1 VLPRLKF
8 RHRISLLVLLAAVAL
23 VIVTSVTLVL
33 GRENRRQLTGIET
46 RYVPLIELNGTLKR
60 LYLALARTLEDAA
73 GAGEPSRIDDADR
86 LRDELRSQIAGAA
99 QVITENGADPK
110 SLDAKFL
117 AYYSVARE
125 VSAAVATGAQ
135 FQQLGE
141 KIEAMR
147 RAQREFS
154 LDLDAATSPDRAK
167 LAAAFAAA
175 RESQTTSLQID
186 IIVATIALLLM
197 GMMSWRI
204 IRRTIRSLRAVSE
217 GVERLA
223 HGEFA
228 HPIDIPGGDE
238 FGEVA
243 HEANRTAQRLREY
256 REQSEREAWIKAGI
270 AELAERMAGEQSV
283 DALGKNVM
291 THLAGYVGARAASI
305 FVGDEHGKFHI
316 AGSTATGT
324 GETATFQRDDDT
336 KLAALVRA
344 AAAAAVT
351 LIGDKRV
358 VTTEPYEVALPLA
371 HEGRVLGLLL
381 LGLSAPP
388 EDKANDLLGRSAGMI
403 GIALRVAES
412 HKRALA
418 MLAETQRQARAA
430 ETANKELE
438 AFSYS
443 VSHDLRAPLRGIDGF
458 SQALA
463 EDEADRLSD
472 EGKTYLRRIRAGAQR
487 MAELI
492 DDLLRLSRVSRSDF
506 VRDRVDLSAVAET
519 VVAELR
525 RAHPERT
532 IDVSIQA
539 GVEANADARLARIA
553 LENLIGN
560 AWKFTSKAAEARIE
574 FGSRADGGQLVYFV
588 RDNGAGFD
596 MKYADRLFGAFQRLH
611 TDKDY
616 PGTGIGLATVQRIVL
631 RHGGRIWVEA
641 AVGQGATF
649 QFTLPVEGSHAA
661 QSV

>member
-1 VLPRLKF
+1 MPNRLKF
-8 RHRISLLVLLAAVAL
+8 RYRISLLVLLAAVAL
-23 VIVTSVTLVL
+23 VFVTGVTLVL

-60 LYLALARTLEDAA
+60 LYLTLARTLEDAA
-73 GAGEPSRIDDADR
+73 GAGEPSKIDDADR
-86 LRDELRSQIAGAA
+86 LRDELRARITDAA
-99 QVITENGADPK
+99 QVITDNGADAK
-110 SLDAKFL
+110 ALAAKFQ

-125 VSAAVATGAQ
+125 VSAAVATGTQ
-135 FQQLGE
+135 FQQLGD

-147 RAQREFS
+147 RAQREFA
-154 LDLDAATSPDRAK
+154 LELDAATSPNRAK

-175 RESQTTSLQID
+175 RESQTTSLRID
-186 IIVATIALLLM
+186 IVVASIALLLM
-197 GMMSWRI
+197 GVMSWRI

-223 HGEFA
+223 HGELGQ
-228 HPIDIPGGDE
+228 PIDVPGGDE
-238 FGEVA
+238 FGDLA

-256 REQSEREAWIKAGI
+256 REQHEREAWIKSGI
-270 AELAERMAGEQSV
+270 AELAERTAGEQSL
-283 DALGKNVM
+283 DTLGKNAM
-291 THLAGYVGARAASI
+291 IHLAGYVGARAAAI
-305 FVGDEHGKFHI
+305 FVRDEHGNFHI
-316 AGSTATGT
+316 AGTLGA
-324 GETATFQRDDDT
+324 AQMDT
-336 KLAALVRA
+336 EAFKVELA
-344 AAAAAVT
+344 
-351 LIGDKRV
+351 
-358 VTTEPYEVALPLA
+358 LA
-371 HEGRVLGLLL
+371 HEGRVLGRLI
-381 LGLSAPP
+381 LGSSTPL
-388 EDKANDLLGRSAGMI
+388 EGKASDLLGRAANMI

-412 HKRALA
+412 RERALA
-418 MLAETQRQARAA
+418 MLVETQRQARAA

-458 SQALA
+458 SQALL
-463 EDEADRLSD
+463 EDEGDKLSED
-472 EGKTYLRRIRAGAQR
+472 GKGYLRRIRAGAQR

-525 RAHPERT
+525 RAHPERN
-532 IDVSIQA
+532 IAVSIQA
-539 GVEANADARLARIA
+539 GVNANADARLARIA

-574 FGSRADGGQLVYFV
+574 FGARVDGAELVYFV

-611 TDKDY
+611 TDKEY

-649 QFTLPVEGSHAA
+649 QFTLPNERDGILQDGARS
-661 QSV
+661 